1 MKRKIS
7 LLLAMILI
15 LSTLTN
21 VALAVDSM
29 PVSAEAEIIKAEDKV
44 MELSI
49 EEAVKLAIES
59 DRGMWKIDKTI
70 GELQD
75 ARRRGISDKEE
86 YERITEA
93 PMIPGTTDYY
103 NYFNLILS
111 KNDYYSKTAEL
122 KTKELQKGREQML
135 KGIEINTIS
144 LYYKTLVAEKTIG
157 INQAKLDKANE
168 QLRVINLKFNNGS
181 ETKAGVLRGEM
192 AVQEAKTELNTAM
205 DDLNIVKLDLL
216 NLLNL
221 PFDTSIVL
229 TDTELTY
236 VPTVELNLDAAL
248 EKAKTER
255 LEIISAQNN
264 LELQKIETHAYKAY
278 YTSNLW
284 QNKVAVKKLED
295 AELNVP
301 QAYKDVELDVRKTYL
316 NLVKAERALVN
327 MDKTVELSKEAAR
340 INKLLYENG
349 MATSLEVLEADTNL
363 AQAEI
368 GRYQL
373 LVAYNLSKLMFDN
386 SNLMG
391 SPVSAEE

>member
-21 VALAVDSM
+21 VALAEDS
-29 PVSAEAEIIKAEDKV
+29 VTASAEAEDIKVEDKV

-75 ARRRGISDKEE
+75 ARRLGSSAKEI
-86 YERITEA
+86 YEQLTEA
-93 PMIPGTTDYY
+93 PMIPGSSDLD
-103 NYFNLILS
+103 YFNLILS

-144 LYYKTLVAEKTIG
+144 LYYKTLVAEKTID

-216 NLLNL
+216 NQLNL

-248 EKAKTER
+248 EKAKAER
-255 LEIISAQNN
+255 LEIISAQND

-349 MATSLEVLEADTNL
+349 MATSLDVLEADTNL

>member
-7 LLLAMILI
+7 FLLAMILV
-15 LSTLTN
+15 LSTFSSF
-21 VALAVDSM
+21 ALAEDSV
-29 PVSAEAEIIKAEDKV
+29 PVSAEAEVIKAEDKV

-75 ARRRGISDKEE
+75 ARRMGSSAKDI
-86 YERITEA
+86 YEQLTEA
-93 PMIPGTTDYY
+93 PIIPGSSDLD
-103 NYFNLILS
+103 YFNLILS
-111 KNDYYSKTAEL
+111 KNDFYSKTAEL

-135 KGIEINTIS
+135 KGIEIKTIS
-144 LYYKTLVAEKTIG
+144 TYYKLLVAEKTIE
-157 INQAKLDKANE
+157 INQAKLNKANE

-205 DDLNIVKLDLL
+205 DDLNIVKLDFL
-216 NLLNL
+216 NQLNL
-221 PFDTSIVL
+221 PFDTSFIL
-229 TDTELTY
+229 KDTELTY

-248 EKAKTER
+248 EKAKSER

-301 QAYKDVELDVRKTYL
+301 QAYKDVELDVRNTYL

-349 MATSLEVLEADTNL
+349 MATSLDVLEADTNL
-363 AQAEI
+363 AEAEI

-373 LVAYNLSKLMFDN
+373 LVAYNLSKLAFDN
-386 SNLMG
+386 SNLIG
-391 SPVSAEE
+391 NLSSAAE

>member
-75 ARRRGISDKEE
+75 ARRLGSSAKEL
-86 YERITEA
+86 YEQLTEA
-93 PMIPGTTDYY
+93 PMIPGSSDL